1 MLSHGRRVLLI
12 GCVLGL
18 LFSASIIYAQQ
29 VFGSIFGTV
38 TDPGGAV
45 VASAKVT
52 ITDLNKGTKFE
63 TTTDNAGN
71 YNKGQ
76 LVPDTYT
83 VTIEAPGFSRVVS
96 SRVEVR
102 VDEAARFDA
111 SMKVGDVATE
121 VEVTAAAP
129 LLQSDRAD
137 IAQTFT
143 SKEIAELPN
152 IGRNVQ
158 SMELLQPGTAKLG
171 WQHASDENPQNS
183 IQMVV
188 DGQLFSQMGYEL
200 DGTTNQDPILGI
212 IVINP
217 NIDSLAEVKQSLQ
230 NFDAEFNFVG
240 GGIASYSTQS
250 GTNEFHGSAFEY
262 NQINTPG
269 FKTVAANPF
278 TGLPSPL
285 YRQNQFGGSIGG
297 PVIKNKLFFFGD
309 TELNRQ

>member
-1 MLSHGRRVLLI
+1 MLSHGRRMLLI
-12 GCVLGL
+12 GLVLGL
-18 LFSASIIYAQQ
+18 VLSASIIYAQQ

-111 SMKVGDVATE
+111 SLKVGDVATE

-137 IAQTFT
+137 VAQVLTAKT
-143 SKEIAELPN
+143 VEDLPN
-152 IGRNVQ
+152 LGRNAQ
-158 SMELLQPGTAKLG
+158 SYELLNPGTAKIG

-183 IQMVV
+183 IQLIAN
-188 DGQLFSQMGYEL
+188 GLLFDQIGYEL
-200 DGTTNQDPILGI
+200 DGTTNQ
-212 IVINP
+212 
-217 NIDSLAEVKQSLQ
+217 
-230 NFDAEFNFVG
+230 
-240 GGIASYSTQS
+240 
-250 GTNEFHGSAFEY
+250 
-262 NQINTPG
+262 
-269 FKTVAANPF
+269 
-278 TGLPSPL
+278 
-285 YRQNQFGGSIGG
+285 
-297 PVIKNKLFFFGD
+297 
-309 TELNRQ
+309 